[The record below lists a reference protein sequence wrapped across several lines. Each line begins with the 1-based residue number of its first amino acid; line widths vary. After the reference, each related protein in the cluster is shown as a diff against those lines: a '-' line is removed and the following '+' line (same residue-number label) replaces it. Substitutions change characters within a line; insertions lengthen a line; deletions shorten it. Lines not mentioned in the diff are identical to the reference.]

1 MQEQYGYKMPDIMK
15 MSKLEFQAF
24 IDSISVKKTKEEPKV
39 MKIDEAFPQFFRD
52 PFAKRGD
59 NK

>member
-15 MSKLEFQAF
+15 MSKLEF
-24 IDSISVKKTKEEPKV
+24 KPKEEPKV

-52 PFAKRGD
+52 PFAKKGD